1 MNGPSLNEIIRQI
14 RNWQI
19 EVNSERNDGWTR
31 AHYMIQL
38 NKIRDALE
46 MDPYKVYDVPYV
58 TSGKSTEPSPK

>member
-31 AHYMIQL
+31 AHYIIQL

-46 MDPYKVYDVPYV
+46 MAPYKVYDVPYV
-58 TSGKSTEPSPK
+58 TSGKPTETNQK

>member
-1 MNGPSLNEIIRQI
+1 MNRPSLNEIINQI

-19 EVNSERNDGWTR
+19 EVHSDRNDGWTR

-46 MDPYKVYDVPYV
+46 DDPYDVPYIPGF
-58 TSGKSTEPSPK
+58 SQKEPSF